1 LNDQQ
6 EKLLVAMGVRVWHA
20 RRRAVSESESAPAV
34 GLSPA
39 KDVLLTERHQPAA
52 ALPGTPAMTKRRAEK
67 TAAAARSPDAVEPDP
82 VVFSWMKGAT
92 GMIVCSSNL
101 DAKMVQM
108 MRDIL
113 TYADWLQGEPRPS
126 FHQGEFRWPQLTGTT
141 AGTPARSLSVFV
153 HKHLTHQRAWLGLT
167 PELHAGLEGWLE
179 ELPVALIQLPSIQSS
194 LSDPG
199 LKQAIWAS
207 LNQRG

>member
-1 LNDQQ
+1 
-6 EKLLVAMGVRVWHA
+6 MGVRVWHA

-141 AGTPARSLSVFV
+141 AGTPARSL
-153 HKHLTHQRAWLGLT
+153 
-167 PELHAGLEGWLE
+167 LE